1 MKCSNCA
8 AENVAGI
15 RRCVSC
21 GKDLIMDDQNRPT
34 VSMDGLITPA
44 KPSQASTPTHQPTT
58 MQVIPRH
65 RSAKGFLG
73 LRKSPAVQAVSLIVV
88 VLLIGGA
95 YSILNGGKSTSTS
108 IPDESVP
115 QTADSSIDFAAPTND
130 LVSGVNILNS
140 IVQITVGDGIQD
152 CWGGTGSVFLDDH
165 HVLTNNHI
173 VESDDECDIK
183 EIYVETVARIDEAPV
198 RTHKA
203 VVVATDEEAD
213 LAILEISPITTFS
226 RKLVPVKV
234 AETLKIGAPITAI
247 GFPAIGGSSV
257 TVTTG
262 EISGFSNYR
271 GVQWIKSSS
280 SISGGNSGGGAF
292 DSVGGLVGV
301 PTFMGAQGAEKTTD
315 CRAETDTNGDGQI
328 DEDDQCVSM
337 GGFINSL
344 SPGSRALDLARTNNL
359 DSGP

>member
-8 AENVAGI
+8 AENIAGI

-21 GKDLIMDDQNRPT
+21 GKDLIAEDQNRPSI
-34 VSMDGLITPA
+34 SMDGLITPA
-44 KPSQASTPTHQPTT
+44 KPNQVSTPTHQPTT
-58 MQVIPRH
+58 IQVMPRH

-73 LRKSPAVQAVSLIVV
+73 FRKSPVGQAVYLILVI
-88 VLLIGGA
+88 LLIGGA
-95 YSILNGGKSTSTS
+95 YSIFNEGKSKNTS
-108 IPDESVP
+108 IPDESIP
-115 QTADSSIDFAAPTND
+115 QTADSSLDFAAPTNN
-130 LVSGVNILNS
+130 LVSGVDILNS
-140 IVQITVGDGIQD
+140 IVQVTVGDGSRE
-152 CWGGTGSVFLDDH
+152 CWGGSGSIFLDDH
-165 HVLTNNHI
+165 HVLTNHHI
-173 VESDDECDIK
+173 VESDDECDVK

-203 VVVATDEEAD
+203 VVVAIDKDAD

-247 GFPAIGGSSV
+247 GFPSIGGSSV

-271 GVQWIKSSS
+271 GVQWIKSSI

-301 PTFMGAQGAEKTTD
+301 PTFLGAQGAEKATD
-315 CRAETDTNGDGQI
+315 CRPETDTNGDGQI

-344 SPGSRALDLARTNNL
+344 SPGSRALNLARANNL
-359 DSGP
+359 DTGT